1 MNNEDLFNYFTTDNM
16 SGKKCTEKWLSKN
29 NFDLYQLIIY
39 WCSFNNLKDIEFKRK
54 VYHYINNLCQIPV
67 CIECGKDVKYLRLKD
82 GYQQY
87 CSSSCK
93 YNSNIYKEKWINSW
107 KNGNNNNEY
116 LIRREKTIISKYNSL
131 EQYNKII
138 KKSKIKTCLERY
150 GVEYNTQTDSFKIK
164 RKRILEQKYN
174 DACFNNP
181 DKTRKTR
188 IKNGTQIN
196 DEFINNFMDYKK
208 IVINR
213 TLTIYRNNKK
223 LINPENLK
231 RSKKNYHIDHLFSI
245 KQGFL
250 QNIPI
255 EIITHPC
262 NLHMI
267 YYKDNLKK
275 QDNCWISTDK
285 LLNNIISYDKN
296 IEFKYKYLKESY
308 SNVVELSKKLLKEFK
323 K

>member
-1 MNNEDLFNYFTTDNM
+1 
-16 SGKKCTEKWLSKN
+16 
-29 NFDLYQLIIY
+29 
-39 WCSFNNLKDIEFKRK
+39 
-54 VYHYINNLCQIPV
+54 
-67 CIECGKDVKYLRLKD
+67 
-82 GYQQY
+82 
-87 CSSSCK
+87 
-93 YNSNIYKEKWINSW
+93 
-107 KNGNNNNEY
+107 
-116 LIRREKTIISKYNSL
+116 
-131 EQYNKII
+131 
-138 KKSKIKTCLERY
+138 
-150 GVEYNTQTDSFKIK
+150 
-164 RKRILEQKYN
+164 
-174 DACFNNP
+174 
-181 DKTRKTR
+181 
-188 IKNGTQIN
+188 
-196 DEFINNFMDYKK
+196 MDYKK